1 MDIND
6 LINYINARIYQNG
19 EQLITG
25 NVMNDVLV
33 KMTTDL
39 GSNSPMGNLTGYIT
53 LSSIDDLPS
62 SPSTIGYLIDGD
74 LYVWV
79 GTGGDTADGKYQN
92 CGPLRGPQGE
102 PGEPGVGFQSVTS
115 AEDGTIVITLTSGD
129 TITIDLNHEHP
140 QYYAKT
146 AESSQPAGGFLPDV
160 VYDLGEISGSV
171 TFALAAAVSGNVNHY
186 FWMFDTGSTAPT
198 VTWPSGIT
206 WADGSAPTP
215 AASKHYEVSVLG
227 GIAMCLEV

>member
-1 MDIND
+1 MDVSD

-39 GSNSPMGNLTGYIT
+39 GSNSMVGNLTGYIT
-53 LSSIDDLPS
+53 LQSIQDLPL

-79 GTGGDTADGKYQN
+79 GTGGDTLDGKYQD
-92 CGPLRGPQGE
+92 CGPLQGPQGE

-140 QYYAKT
+140 QYPKYVLLADEAAYEALATKESDT
-146 AESSQPAGGFLPDV
+146 LYLIPESS
-160 VYDLGEISGSV
+160 
-171 TFALAAAVSGNVNHY
+171 T
-186 FWMFDTGSTAPT
+186 
-198 VTWPSGIT
+198 
-206 WADGSAPTP
+206 
-215 AASKHYEVSVLG
+215 
-227 GIAMCLEV
+227 

>member
-1 MDIND
+1 MDVSD

-102 PGEPGVGFQSVTS
+102 PGEPGVGFRSVTS

-146 AESSQPAGGFLPDV
+146 SESSQPAGGFLPDV

-206 WADGSAPTP
+206 WVDGSAPTP

-227 GIAMCLEV
+227 GIAMYLEV

>member
-1 MDIND
+1 MDVSD

-39 GSNSPMGNLTGYIT
+39 GSNSMVGNLTGYIT
-53 LSSIDDLPS
+53 LQSIQDLPL

-79 GTGGDTADGKYQN
+79 GTGGDTLDGKYQD

-102 PGEPGVGFQSVTS
+102 RGIGFQSVTS

-129 TITIDLNHEHP
+129 TITVDLNHVHP
-140 QYYAKT
+140 QYPKYVLL
-146 AESSQPAGGFLPDV
+146 ESESDLPADPDDDTL
-160 VYDLGEISGSV
+160 YLIP
-171 TFALAAAVSGNVNHY
+171 VS
-186 FWMFDTGSTAPT
+186 
-198 VTWPSGIT
+198 
-206 WADGSAPTP
+206 
-215 AASKHYEVSVLG
+215 E
-227 GIAMCLEV
+227 

>member
-1 MDIND
+1 MDVSD

-39 GSNSPMGNLTGYIT
+39 GSNSMVGNLTGYIT
-53 LSSIDDLPS
+53 LQSIQDLPL

-79 GTGGDTADGKYQN
+79 GTGGDTLDGKYQD

-102 PGEPGVGFQSVTS
+102 RGIGFQSVTS
-115 AEDGTIVITLTSGD
+115 AEDGTIVITLTDGN
-129 TITIDLNHEHP
+129 TITIDLNHNHP
-140 QYYAKT
+140 AYYSKV
-146 AESSQPAGGFLPDV
+146 AETNNPSGGFLPDV
-160 VYDLGEISGSV
+160 VYSLGTLTGSV
-171 TFALAAAVSGNVNHY
+171 TFALAAAVTGNVNHY
-186 FWMFDTGSTAPT
+186 FFMFSTGGTAPT
-198 VTWPSGIT
+198 ITWPTGIT
-206 WADGSAPTP
+206 WAAGSAPTV
-215 AASKHYEVSVLG
+215 AANKKYEISILDGVAYYS
-227 GIAMCLEV
+227 EV